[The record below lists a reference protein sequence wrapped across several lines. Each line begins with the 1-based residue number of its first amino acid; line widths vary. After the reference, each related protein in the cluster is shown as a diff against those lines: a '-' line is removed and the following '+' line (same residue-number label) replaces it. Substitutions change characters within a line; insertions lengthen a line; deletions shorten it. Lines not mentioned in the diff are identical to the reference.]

1 MPAPSTKL
9 RASSNR
15 TTGSSSSVSARLWA
29 NQVATQA
36 LVLRALQDGEQG
48 LPADLE
54 AKVIVAACLAAA
66 TTAVLSW
73 TENDGTPELPDLV
86 AQAFDI
92 LTDLRGPLQGREP

>member
-1 MPAPSTKL
+1 
-9 RASSNR
+9 
-15 TTGSSSSVSARLWA
+15 
-29 NQVATQA
+29 
-36 LVLRALQDGEQG
+36 
-48 LPADLE
+48 LE